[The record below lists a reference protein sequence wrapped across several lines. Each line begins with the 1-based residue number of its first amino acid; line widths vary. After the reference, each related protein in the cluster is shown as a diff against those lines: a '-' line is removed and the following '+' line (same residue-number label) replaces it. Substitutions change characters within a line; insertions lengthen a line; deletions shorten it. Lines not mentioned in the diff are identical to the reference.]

1 MLQPPHD
8 TIEIPAAGEAAVR
21 GDLYTPPDR
30 PPAGIVVLCHGFKGY
45 KTWGFFPYL
54 AGRLREAGLAALA
67 IDFSL
72 NGTFP
77 EKNAAGNRTATR
89 RKTRFTRPDLF
100 RANTLEREI
109 DDLAAVLR
117 SIENDGLGGRID
129 GGASIGLFGHSRGGV
144 SALLNAL
151 PSGRVRALCTWSTPD
166 HPDRFTERQKAVWR
180 RCGEYDFTD
189 AVDGTRLSL
198 SAAYLED
205 LERNRERYDLRRA
218 AADLRAPYL
227 VVHGDMD
234 LAVPVRSAQALH
246 GAARGLPENAR
257 RLVVLRTGHTF
268 GVADPPGMDPKN
280 PPRPLIEA
288 CDTTVEWFGAYLK
301 KGI

>member
-1 MLQPPHD
+1 MLRPTPD
-8 TIEIPAAGEAAVR
+8 TIDIPAADGSAAR
-21 GDLYTPPDR
+21 GDLYLPSDR
-30 PPAGIVVLCHGFKGY
+30 PPAGVVVLCHGFKGY

-77 EKNAAGNRTATR
+77 ERNAAGNPAAPPRRTR
-89 RKTRFTRPDLF
+89 YTRPDLF
-100 RANTLEREI
+100 SANTLEREI
-109 DDLAAVLR
+109 GDLAAALR
-117 SIENDGLGGRID
+117 SIENDGMGGRIER
-129 GGASIGLFGHSRGGV
+129 GASIGLFGHSRGGV

-166 HPDRFTERQKAVWR
+166 HPDRFTERQRTVWR

-205 LERNRERYDLRRA
+205 LERNHERYDLRRA
-218 AADLRAPYL
+218 AADLRTPYL
-227 VVHGDMD
+227 VVHGEMD
-234 LAVPVRSAQALH
+234 LAVPVRCAEALH
-246 GAARGLPENAR
+246 DVARGLPENAR

-268 GVADPPGMDPKN
+268 GVTDPPGMNTDD
-280 PPRPLIEA
+280 PPRALAEA
-288 CDTTVEWFGAYLK
+288 SDTTVEWFGAYLK